1 MNTPQYL
8 DKLKEHLK
16 LPSDYALAARLGL
29 TRGYVSKLRTG
40 RDHMSQELAMQVAD
54 ILGTHRAIVL
64 LDLEKERAKDDSMR
78 ALWQEITKGFWQVA
92 PKANDRRRTPR
103 PV

>member
-16 LPSDYALAARLGL
+16 LPSDYALAARLSL

-54 ILGTHRAIVL
+54 LLGMHRAIVL

>member
-1 MNTPQYL
+1 MKTPDYL

-16 LPSDYALAARLGL
+16 LPSDYALAAHLGV

-40 RDHMSQELAMQVAD
+40 REPMSHELAMHCAD
-54 ILGTHRAIVL
+54 TLGIHRAIVL

-78 ALWQEITKGFWQVA
+78 ALWTEITRGFWLVA